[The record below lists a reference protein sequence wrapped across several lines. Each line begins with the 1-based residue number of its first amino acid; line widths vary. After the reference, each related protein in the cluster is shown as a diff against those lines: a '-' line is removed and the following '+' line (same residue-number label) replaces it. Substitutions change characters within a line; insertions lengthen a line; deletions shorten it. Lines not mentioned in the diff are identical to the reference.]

1 MALDLHTAT
10 TEELV
15 AELKRRS
22 IGLVLVSFK
31 VDSKGEVWIRECK
44 GTTAMLANLARS
56 ASEMI
61 QDVANERAQKKQ
73 GFYDNEPKSPGGG
86 QQGGP

>member
-1 MALDLHTAT
+1 
-10 TEELV
+10 
-15 AELKRRS
+15 
-22 IGLVLVSFK
+22 
-31 VDSKGEVWIRECK
+31 
-44 GTTAMLANLARS
+44 MLANLARS

-61 QDVANERAQKKQ
+61 QDVANERAQKRQ